1 MNRIS
6 GEANRSSKYDSL
18 LFFVRSSLSLFESV
32 VFFFLGEG
40 SAFNESSECANT
52 GKRLALLFIY
62 NILFNIIVI

>member
-18 LFFVRSSLSLFESV
+18 LFFVRSLHLFELV

-40 SAFNESSECANT
+40 SALKESSACAKT
-52 GKRLALLFIY
+52 GKRLTLL
-62 NILFNIIVI
+62 LS